1 MPSISGKFEVR
12 IVDGPF
18 LHSKKNGMGFVDTE
32 EKFAHLD
39 EGIMKGIE
47 EMEKVDNEKTRPLL
61 KTVSKTSNSSAE
73 FN

>member
-1 MPSISGKFEVR
+1 
-12 IVDGPF
+12 
-18 LHSKKNGMGFVDTE
+18 MGFVDTE

-47 EMEKVDNEKTRPLL
+47 EMEKVDNEKTHPLL